1 MILLQ
6 AIGGNT
12 LMQFLP
18 LLMIPVVFY
27 FFMIK
32 PQMDRAKTQ
41 KTFES
46 MLEKGKDVVTGAG
59 IIGKVNRIDGEVVT
73 LQISVSP
80 NVSIRVL
87 KSAIDKNLTETYTAK
102 IPETAS

>member
-1 MILLQ
+1 MI
-6 AIGGNT
+6 T
-12 LMQFLP
+12 QFLP

-46 MLEKGKDVVTGAG
+46 LLEKGKDVVTGGG
-59 IIGKVNRIDGEVVT
+59 IIGKVSKIEGDIIT
-73 LQISVSP
+73 LQLSQ
-80 NVSIRVL
+80 NVFIRVL
-87 KSAIDKNLTETYTAK
+87 KSAIDKNLTESYGAK
-102 IPETAS
+102 ANETNS